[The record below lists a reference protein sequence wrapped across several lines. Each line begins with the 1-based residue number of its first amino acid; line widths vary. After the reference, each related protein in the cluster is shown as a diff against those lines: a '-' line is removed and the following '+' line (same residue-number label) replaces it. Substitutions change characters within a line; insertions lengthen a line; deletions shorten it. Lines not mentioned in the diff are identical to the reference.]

1 MHSGKVSKWTCA
13 AISALVWMSG
23 CGSSSATTAAA
34 GLDTVTADAGGDIA
48 VADQLAADATQTDAA
63 TADIAGTDAAAD
75 AQADTFTPPT
85 GGLVLN
91 EIGAKG
97 TAIGAWNPSASDWLE
112 LYNGSSAEIDLSG
125 YVTVDKKTF
134 DIAGK
139 LPAGTKIAAKG
150 FLIVWFNHN
159 GVGVPVIDKGIST
172 PGSASLFEPG
182 GNLIDTTT
190 WISGASPAGG
200 SWARATDGGEPW
212 KTFAAATPG
221 KPNSP

>member
-1 MHSGKVSKWTCA
+1 MHSVKVGTWTCA
-13 AISALVWMSG
+13 ALSALLWMSG
-23 CGSSSATTAAA
+23 CSSSGATTPAA
-34 GLDTVTADAGGDIA
+34 GLDSVTADAGGDIA
-48 VADQLAADATQTDAA
+48 AVDQLASDTTQTDA
-63 TADIAGTDAAAD
+63 GTTDVAAD
-75 AQADTFTPPT
+75 TEQDSGTPPA

-97 TAIGAWNPSASDWLE
+97 AAIGAWNPSASDWLE

-150 FLIVWFNHN
+150 YLIVWFNHN

-182 GNLIDTTT
+182 GKLLDTTT

-200 SWARATDGGEPW
+200 SWARATDGGAPW